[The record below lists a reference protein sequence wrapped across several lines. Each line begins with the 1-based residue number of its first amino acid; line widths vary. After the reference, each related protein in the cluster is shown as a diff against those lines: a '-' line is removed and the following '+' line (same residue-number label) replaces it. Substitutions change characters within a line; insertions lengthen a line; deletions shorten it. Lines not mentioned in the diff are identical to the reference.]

1 MVEAKNKIKE
11 LLLELGLS
19 TNESIKEFYPS
30 VRDREDVSVYQC
42 SLSKVFLLSS
52 TNHIDF
58 SHYQNKKVHDRKTDI
73 ARTLL
78 DSTRRKEEL
87 QGLMINKKWLDVGT
101 GAGGVLDQLSP
112 VAAETWAVE
121 PQKEMR
127 ARLNE
132 LNYQVFE
139 TIEEVPDD
147 YFDVISLFHV
157 YEHIITPIEFLQT
170 LKTKLKPGGK
180 IIIEV
185 PHAEDMLL
193 TFLEL
198 DAFKK
203 FTFWSEHLI
212 LHTRKSLEAF
222 VSKAGLK
229 VQSIQGVQRYPLS
242 NHLHWLKN
250 DKPGG
255 HMKWAEL
262 DSDELTIA
270 YANTLRR
277 LNRTDTIMAII
288 EK

>member
-1 MVEAKNKIKE
+1 MVEAENKIKE
-11 LLLELGLS
+11 LLIELGLS

-30 VRDREDVSVYQC
+30 VRDREDVSVLQC
-42 SLSKVFLLSS
+42 TLSKVFLLSS

-58 SHYQNKKVHDRKTDI
+58 SHYQNKKVNDRETDI

-78 DSTRRKEEL
+78 DSNRRKEEL
-87 QGLMINKKWLDVGT
+87 KSFMINKIWLDVGT

-112 VAAETWAVE
+112 LTAETWAVE

-132 LNYQVFE
+132 LNYKVFE
-139 TIEEVPDD
+139 TIDEVPDD

-157 YEHIITPIEFLQT
+157 YEHITTPIQFLQT
-170 LKTKLKPGGK
+170 LKTKLKSGGK

-193 TFLEL
+193 TFLDH

-222 VSKAGLK
+222 VTKAGFK
-229 VQSIQGVQRYPLS
+229 VQSIQGIQRYPLS

-250 DKPGG
+250 NKPGG
-255 HMKWAEL
+255 HIKWAEI
-262 DSDELTIA
+262 DSDELNTA

-277 LNRTDTIMAII
+277 LNRTDTIVAII

>member
-1 MVEAKNKIKE
+1 MMGTENNIKE
-11 LLLELGLS
+11 LLIELGLS
-19 TNESIKEFYPS
+19 THDSIKDYYPR
-30 VRDREDVSVYQC
+30 VRDREDVSVLRC

-58 SHYQNKKVHDRKTDI
+58 SHYQNKKVNDRKTDI

-87 QGLMINKKWLDVGT
+87 QSLMINKVWLDVGT
-101 GAGGVLDQLSP
+101 GAGGVLDQLSSMTL
-112 VAAETWAVE
+112 ETWAVE
-121 PQKEMR
+121 PQREMR

-132 LNYQVFE
+132 MGYKVFE
-139 TIEEVPDD
+139 SIEELPDD
-147 YFDVISLFHV
+147 YFEVISLFHV
-157 YEHIITPIEFLQT
+157 YEHIISPIEFLET
-170 LKTKLKPGGK
+170 LKRKLKSGGK

-193 TFLEL
+193 TLLEL

-222 VSKAGLK
+222 ATKAGFK
-229 VQSIQGVQRYPLS
+229 VQSIQGIQRYPLS
-242 NHLHWLKN
+242 NHLYWLKN
-250 DKPGG
+250 NKPGG
-255 HMKWAEL
+255 HINWGEL
-262 DSDELTIA
+262 DSDELTNA
-270 YANTLRR
+270 YANTLTK
-277 LNRTDTIMAII
+277 LNKTDTIVAII